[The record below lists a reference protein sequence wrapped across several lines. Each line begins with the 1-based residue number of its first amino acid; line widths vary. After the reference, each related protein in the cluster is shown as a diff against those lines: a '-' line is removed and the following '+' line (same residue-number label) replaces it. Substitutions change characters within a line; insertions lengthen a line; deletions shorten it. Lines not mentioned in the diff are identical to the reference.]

1 MTISILAA
9 IVISLSQPTGCAT
22 VDATALSNT
31 MYAEARGEGTE
42 GQIAVAWVVRNRVD
56 SPVTWWGTD
65 YQSVLQMPYQFHSSD
80 VTTPE
85 LCAIAEGVIA
95 GDIPDNTNGA
105 THFHNRTV
113 QPHWPRLRMVAE
125 IGNHLFYRSR

>member
-1 MTISILAA
+1 MLTQILTLILITILT
-9 IVISLSQPTGCAT
+9 PTGCAT
-22 VDATALSNT
+22 VDATRLANT
-31 MYAEARGEGTE
+31 IYAEARGEAAE

-65 YQSVLQMPYQFHSSD
+65 YQSVLDKPYQFNSQAI
-80 VTTPE
+80 TTPA
-85 LCAIAEGVIA
+85 LCQIAEGVIS

-113 QPHWPRLRMVAE
+113 SPHWPRLQMVAE
-125 IGNHLFYRSR
+125 IGRHLFYRR